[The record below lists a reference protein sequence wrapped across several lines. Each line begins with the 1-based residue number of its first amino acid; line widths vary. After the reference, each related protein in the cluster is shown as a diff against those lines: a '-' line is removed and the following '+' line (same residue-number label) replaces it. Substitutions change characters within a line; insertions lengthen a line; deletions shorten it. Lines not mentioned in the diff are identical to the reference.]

1 MKKTLLFTLGLLAAS
16 TTAWADVVDF
26 LSTSGFKAYKI
37 QARRGPNAAGTGYD
51 DNSGKGFML
60 TNKDSESD
68 LKAYANWYH
77 GKKFY
82 NETYSATNLHHN
94 FLLIKADYGTFIYS
108 LGKNAYLATGN
119 DNSVSFATTPT
130 TATINTSGND
140 ATYKYYIT
148 TSNNRQVNFNTW
160 GGDTGVSGNG
170 TAKDE
175 GSLFTFVENTQYT
188 VDEATITTIKEAIET
203 YTKEYYLS
211 EVEGIKSHLD
221 EVGYPTQ
228 ADYETLETALNTAT
242 TKDAAA
248 TALQNFY
255 NSVKYPE
262 DGKAYYIEGV
272 NRGGTRTGYVYFNG
286 TQLKFATKL
295 ATTMP
300 DEAIYYC
307 HKLGDRK
314 YMFTTKDGKYL
325 MYAND
330 NDGESKGM
338 EDAYDANKNT
348 LTLQPMSYNASSP
361 YNCNNDVLTVNKNT
375 VGLFLIRGKRAYA
388 KKTEVANK
396 DFYLMAGFHSGNFH
410 AQESTSVYYTTN
422 EQTSAFKFVEV
433 PQPQN
438 NAIKTTAV
446 KLSDAADAET
456 YNLATYS
463 SPFATTLPNDMKAYT
478 VKNENGTYNLSR
490 LNLTDQVL
498 PANTGVILL
507 AANEATTTTFTP
519 VPATTAP
526 EAPTDNKLQATS
538 GAAVTVDAATNAYIF
553 TAKDDKVAFFGLL
566 SSDPDKRKINAF
578 KAYLTVGSNA
588 APRLSLNFG
597 DDNVTTGINTIT
609 NGEQKAD
616 IIYDLSG
623 RRVMNVQ
630 RAGVYIVNGQKRLIK

>member
-1 MKKTLLFTLGLLAAS
+1 MKKILLFTLGLLAAS

-26 LSTSGFKAYKI
+26 LSTSPTSGFKAYKI
-37 QARRGPNAAGTGYD
+37 QARRGPNAAGTAYD
-51 DNSGKGFML
+51 NNSGKGFML
-60 TNKDSESD
+60 TNENSESD
-68 LKAYANWYH
+68 LKAYANWYQ
-77 GKKFY
+77 GTTFF
-82 NETYSATNLHHN
+82 NETYRATNLHHN

-108 LGKNAYLATGN
+108 LGKNAYLATGE
-119 DNSVSFATTPT
+119 DHSVSFATTPT

-148 TSNNRQVNFNTW
+148 TSNNRQVNFNDY
-160 GGDTGVSGNG
+160 GGSTGVSGFG
-170 TAKDE
+170 TSKDN
-175 GSLFTFVENTQYT
+175 GSLFTFVENTEYT
-188 VDEATITTIKEAIET
+188 VDEATITTIKKAIET
-203 YTKEYYLS
+203 YTKEYYLND
-211 EVEGIKSHLD
+211 VEGIKSHLG

-228 ADYETLETALNTAT
+228 ADYDALKTALNTAT
-242 TKDAAA
+242 TKDAAT
-248 TALQNFY
+248 TAWQNFY

-272 NRGGTRTGYVYFNG
+272 SRGGTRTGYVYYNG
-286 TQLKFATKL
+286 TQLKFATEL
-295 ATTMP
+295 ATPMP

-325 MYAND
+325 MYATDSN
-330 NDGESKGM
+330 GERKGM

-361 YNCNNDVLTVNKNT
+361 YTCNNDVLTVNKNT
-375 VGLFLIRGKRAYA
+375 VGLFLIRGKRAYNA
-388 KKTEVANK
+388 QWANY
-396 DFYLMAGFHSGNFH
+396 DFYLMAGFHSGDFH
-410 AQESTSVYYTTN
+410 ASGNTSVYYTTN
-422 EQTSAFKFVEV
+422 AQTSAFKFVEV

-438 NAIKTTAV
+438 NTITTRAV
-446 KLSDAADAET
+446 RLSDAADAET

-498 PANTGVILL
+498 PANTGVIL
-507 AANEATTTTFTP
+507 ASNEANTFIP

-526 EAPTDNKLQATS
+526 EAPTDNQLQATS

-553 TAKDDKVAFFGLL
+553 TKNKDNVAFFGLL
-566 SSDPDKRKINAF
+566 SSDTSKRKIEAF

-630 RAGVYIVNGQKRLIK
+630 RAGIYIVNGQKRLIK

>member
-26 LSTSGFKAYKI
+26 LSTDGFKAYKI

-51 DNSGKGFML
+51 ENSEKGFML
-60 TNKDSESD
+60 TNYKSESD

-77 GKKFY
+77 GKTFY

-108 LGKNAYLATGN
+108 LGKNAYLATG
-119 DNSVSFATTPT
+119 DNSSVSFATTPT

-148 TSNNRQVNFNTW
+148 TSNNRQVNFNTY
-160 GGDTGVSGNG
+160 GEDRGVSGYG
-170 TAKDE
+170 TAKDA

-188 VDEATITTIKEAIET
+188 VDEATITTIKKAIET
-203 YTKEYYLS
+203 YTKEYYLND
-211 EVEGIKSHLD
+211 VEGIKSHLG

-228 ADYETLETALNTAT
+228 ADYDALKTALNTAT

-295 ATTMP
+295 ATPMP

-348 LTLQPMSYNASSP
+348 LTLQPMSYNASNS
-361 YNCNNDVLTVNKNT
+361 YTCNNDVLTVNKNT

-422 EQTSAFKFVEV
+422 EQTSAFKFVEA
-433 PQPQN
+433 PQN
-438 NAIKTTAV
+438 NAITTTAV

-478 VKNENGTYNLSR
+478 VKNENGTYYLSR

-498 PANTGVILL
+498 PANTGVIL
-507 AANEATTTTFTP
+507 AANKATTTPFTP

-526 EAPTDNKLQATS
+526 EAPTDNQLQATN
-538 GAAVTVDAATNAYIF
+538 GAAVTIDAATNAYIF

-630 RAGVYIVNGQKRLIK
+630 RAGIYIVNGQKRLIK

>member
-16 TTAWADVVDF
+16 TTAWADAVDF
-26 LSTSGFKAYKI
+26 LAPSGFKGFKAYKI
-37 QARRGPNAAGTGYD
+37 QARRGPNAAGTAYD
-51 DNSGKGFML
+51 NNSGKGFML
-60 TNKDSESD
+60 TNERSESD
-68 LKAYANWYH
+68 LKAYANWYQ
-77 GKKFY
+77 GTTFF
-82 NETYSATNLHHN
+82 NETYKATNLHHN

-108 LGKNAYLATGN
+108 LGKNAYLATG
-119 DNSVSFATTPT
+119 DDSSVSFATTPT

-148 TSNNRQVNFNTW
+148 TSNNRQVNFNDY
-160 GGDTGVSGNG
+160 GRETGVSGYG
-170 TAKDE
+170 TSKDA
-175 GSLFTFVENTQYT
+175 GSLFTFVENTEYT
-188 VDEATITTIKEAIET
+188 VDEATITTIKKAIET
-203 YTKEYYLS
+203 YTKEYYLND
-211 EVEGIKSHLD
+211 VEGIKSHLG

-228 ADYETLETALNTAT
+228 ADYDALKTALNTAT
-242 TKDAAA
+242 TKDAAT
-248 TALQNFY
+248 TAWQNFY

-272 NRGGTRTGYVYFNG
+272 SRGGTRTGYVYYNG
-286 TQLKFATKL
+286 TQLKFATEL
-295 ATTMP
+295 ATPMP

-325 MYAND
+325 MYATDSN
-330 NDGESKGM
+330 GERKGM

-361 YNCNNDVLTVNKNT
+361 YTCNNDVLTVNKNT
-375 VGLFLIRGKRAYA
+375 VGLFLIRGKRAYNA
-388 KKTEVANK
+388 QWANY
-396 DFYLMAGFHSGNFH
+396 DFYLMAGFHSGDFH
-410 AQESTSVYYTTN
+410 ASGNTSVYYTTN
-422 EQTSAFKFVEV
+422 AQTSAFKFVEV

-438 NAIKTTAV
+438 NTITTRAV
-446 KLSDAADAET
+446 RLSDAADAET

-498 PANTGVILL
+498 PANTGVIL
-507 AANEATTTTFTP
+507 ASNEANTFIP

-526 EAPTDNKLQATS
+526 EAPTDNQLQATS

-553 TAKDDKVAFFGLL
+553 TKNKDNVAFFGLL
-566 SSDPDKRKINAF
+566 SSDTSKRKIEAF

-623 RRVMNVQ
+623 RRVMNIQ
-630 RAGVYIVNGQKRLIK
+630 RAGIYIVNGQKRLIK

>member
-16 TTAWADVVDF
+16 TTAWADAVDF
-26 LSTSGFKAYKI
+26 LSPSGFKAYKI

-60 TNKDSESD
+60 TNENNESD
-68 LKAYANWYH
+68 LKAYANWYR
-77 GKKFY
+77 GKTFY
-82 NETYSATNLHHN
+82 NVTYNATNLHHN

-108 LGKNAYLATGN
+108 LGKNAYLATG
-119 DNSVSFATTPT
+119 DDSSVSFATTPT

-148 TSNNRQVNFNTW
+148 TSNNRQVNFNDY
-160 GGDTGVSGNG
+160 GRETGVSGYG
-170 TAKDE
+170 TSKDA
-175 GSLFTFVENTQYT
+175 GSLFTFVENTEYT
-188 VDEATITTIKEAIET
+188 VDEATITTIKKAIET
-203 YTKEYYLS
+203 YTKEYYLND
-211 EVEGIKSHLD
+211 VEGIKSHLGK
-221 EVGYPTQ
+221 VGYPTQ
-228 ADYETLETALNTAT
+228 ADYDALKTALNTAT
-242 TKDAAA
+242 TKDAAT
-248 TALQNFY
+248 TAWQNFY

-272 NRGGTRTGYVYFNG
+272 NRGGTRTGYVYYNG
-286 TQLKFATKL
+286 TQLKFATEL
-295 ATTMP
+295 ATPMP

-325 MYAND
+325 MYATDSN
-330 NDGESKGM
+330 GERKGM

-361 YNCNNDVLTVNKNT
+361 YTCNNDVLTVNKNT
-375 VGLFLIRGKRAYA
+375 VGLFLIRGKRAYNA
-388 KKTEVANK
+388 QWANY
-396 DFYLMAGFHSGNFH
+396 DFYLMAGFHSGDFH
-410 AQESTSVYYTTN
+410 ASGNTSVYYTTN
-422 EQTSAFKFVEV
+422 AQTSAFKFVEV

-438 NAIKTTAV
+438 NTITTRAV
-446 KLSDAADAET
+446 RLSDAADAET

-478 VKNENGTYNLSR
+478 VKNENGNYYLSR

-498 PANTGVILL
+498 PANTGVIL
-507 AANEATTTTFTP
+507 AANEANTFTP

-526 EAPTDNKLQATS
+526 EAPTDNQLQATS

-553 TAKDDKVAFFGLL
+553 TKNKDNVAFFGLL
-566 SSDPDKRKINAF
+566 SSDTSKRKIEAF

-623 RRVMNVQ
+623 RRVMNIQ
-630 RAGVYIVNGQKRLIK
+630 RAGIYIVNGQKRLIK

>member
-1 MKKTLLFTLGLLAAS
+1 MKKILLFTLGLLAAS

-37 QARRGPNAAGTGYD
+37 QARRGPNAAGTAYD

-60 TNKDSESD
+60 TNETSESD
-68 LKAYANWYH
+68 LKAYANWYQ
-77 GKKFY
+77 GTTFF
-82 NETYSATNLHHN
+82 NETYNATNPHHN

-108 LGKNAYLATGN
+108 LGKNAYLATG
-119 DNSVSFATTPT
+119 DDSSVSFATTPT

-148 TSNNRQVNFNTW
+148 TSNNRQVNFNTY
-160 GGDTGVSGNG
+160 GGDTGVSGQG
-170 TAKDE
+170 TAKDA
-175 GSLFTFVENTQYT
+175 GSLFTFVENTEYT
-188 VDEATITTIKEAIET
+188 VDEATITTIKQAIEK
-203 YTKEYYLS
+203 YTKEYYLND
-211 EVEGIKSHLD
+211 VEGIKSHLG

-228 ADYETLETALNTAT
+228 ADYDALKTALNTAT
-242 TKDAAA
+242 TKDAAT
-248 TALQNFY
+248 TAWQNFY

-272 NRGGTRTGYVYFNG
+272 NRGGTRTGYVYYNG
-286 TQLKFATKL
+286 TQLKFAKQL
-295 ATTMP
+295 ATPMP
-300 DEAIYYC
+300 EEAIYYC

-325 MYAND
+325 MYAADTD
-330 NDGESKGM
+330 NERKGM
-338 EDAYDANKNT
+338 EDTYDANKNT
-348 LTLQPMSYNASSP
+348 LTLQPMSYNASNS
-361 YNCNNDVLTVNKNT
+361 YTTNNDVLTVNKNT
-375 VGLFLIRGKRAYA
+375 VGLFLIRGKRAYNSA
-388 KKTEVANK
+388 WATY
-396 DFYLMAGFHSGNFH
+396 DFYLMASFDTGKFHN
-410 AQESTSVYYTTN
+410 QENTTVYYTAN
-422 EQTSAFKFVEV
+422 AQTSAFKFVEA
-433 PQPQN
+433 PQN

-478 VKNENGTYNLSR
+478 VKNENGTYKLSR

-498 PANTGVILL
+498 PANTGVIL
-507 AANEATTTTFTP
+507 ASNEANTFIP

-526 EAPTDNKLQATS
+526 ESPTDNQLQATS

-553 TAKDDKVAFFGLL
+553 TKNKDNVAFFGLL
-566 SSDPDKRKINAF
+566 SSDTSMRNIKAF
-578 KAYLTVGSNA
+578 KAYLTVESNA

-623 RRVMNVQ
+623 RRVMNIQ
-630 RAGVYIVNGQKRLIK
+630 RAGIYIVNGQKRLIK

>member
-1 MKKTLLFTLGLLAAS
+1 MKKILLFTLGLLAAS

-37 QARRGPNAAGTGYD
+37 QARRGPNAAGTAYD

-60 TNKDSESD
+60 TNKNSESD
-68 LKAYANWYH
+68 LKAYANWYQ
-77 GKKFY
+77 GTTFF
-82 NETYSATNLHHN
+82 NETYKATNLHHN

-108 LGKNAYLATGN
+108 LGKNAYLATG
-119 DNSVSFATTPT
+119 DDSSVSFATTPT

-148 TSNNRQVNFNTW
+148 TSNNRQVNFNTY
-160 GGDTGVSGNG
+160 GGSTGVSGFG
-170 TAKDE
+170 TSKDN
-175 GSLFTFVENTQYT
+175 GSLFTFVENTEYT
-188 VDEATITTIKEAIET
+188 VDEAIITTIKQAIET

-211 EVEGIKSHLD
+211 DVEGIKSHLG

-228 ADYETLETALNTAT
+228 ADYDALETALKTAT

-286 TQLKFATKL
+286 TQLKFATEL
-295 ATTMP
+295 ATPMP

-325 MYAND
+325 MYATDSN
-330 NDGESKGM
+330 GESKGM

-348 LTLQPMSYNASSP
+348 LTLQPMYYNASNS

-375 VGLFLIRGKRAYA
+375 VGLFLIRGKRAYNA
-388 KKTEVANK
+388 RWANY
-396 DFYLMAGFHSGNFH
+396 DFYLMASFSSGNFH
-410 AQESTSVYYTTN
+410 AQESTTVYYTTAA
-422 EQTSAFKFVEV
+422 QTSAFKFVEA
-433 PQPQN
+433 PQN
-438 NAIKTTAV
+438 NTITTKAV
-446 KLSDAADAET
+446 RLSDATDAET

-498 PANTGVILL
+498 PANTGVIL
-507 AANEATTTTFTP
+507 ATNEANTFTP

-526 EAPTDNKLQATS
+526 KAPTDNQLQATS

-553 TAKDDKVAFFGLL
+553 TKNKDNVAFFGLL
-566 SSDPDKRKINAF
+566 SSDTSKRKIEAF

-609 NGEQKAD
+609 NGEQKAE

-623 RRVMNVQ
+623 RRVMNIQ

>member
-1 MKKTLLFTLGLLAAS
+1 MKKILLFTLGLLAAS

-26 LSTSGFKAYKI
+26 LSTSPTSGFKAYKI
-37 QARRGPNAAGTGYD
+37 QARRGPNAAGTAYD
-51 DNSGKGFML
+51 NNSGKGFML
-60 TNKDSESD
+60 TNENSESD
-68 LKAYANWYH
+68 LKAYANWYQSTT
-77 GKKFY
+77 FF
-82 NETYSATNLHHN
+82 NETYRANNLHHN

-108 LGKNAYLATGN
+108 LGKNAYLATG
-119 DNSVSFATTPT
+119 DDSSVSFATTPT

-148 TSNNRQVNFNTW
+148 TSNNRQVNFNDY
-160 GGDTGVSGNG
+160 GRETGVSGYG
-170 TAKDE
+170 TSKDA
-175 GSLFTFVENTQYT
+175 GSLFTFVKNTEYT
-188 VDEATITTIKEAIET
+188 VDEATINTIKEAIKT

-211 EVEGIKSHLD
+211 DANSIKSHLG

-228 ADYETLETALNTAT
+228 AAYDALETALNTAT

-272 NRGGTRTGYVYFNG
+272 NRGGTRTGYVYYNG
-286 TQLKFATKL
+286 TQLKFATEL
-295 ATTMP
+295 ATSMP

-325 MYAND
+325 MYATDSN
-330 NDGESKGM
+330 GESKGM

-361 YNCNNDVLTVNKNT
+361 YNCNNDVLIVNKNT
-375 VGLFLIRGKRAYA
+375 VGLFLIRGKRAYNA
-388 KKTEVANK
+388 RWANY
-396 DFYLMAGFHSGNFH
+396 DFYLMASFSSGNFH
-410 AQESTSVYYTTN
+410 AQENTTVYYTTDA
-422 EQTSAFKFVEV
+422 QTSAFKFVEV
-433 PQPQN
+433 PQLQN

-463 SPFATTLPNDMKAYT
+463 SPFATTLPSDMKAYT
-478 VKNENGTYNLSR
+478 VKNENGTYKLSR

-498 PANTGVILL
+498 PANTGVIL
-507 AANEATTTTFTP
+507 AANKDDTFIP

-526 EAPTDNKLQATS
+526 EAPTDNQLQATS

-553 TAKDDKVAFFGLL
+553 TAKNNVAFFGLL
-566 SSDPDKRKINAF
+566 SSSMRSIKAF
-578 KAYLTVGSNA
+578 KAYLTVESNA

-623 RRVMNVQ
+623 RRIMNVQ

>member
-1 MKKTLLFTLGLLAAS
+1 MKKILLFTLGLLAAS

-37 QARRGPNAAGTGYD
+37 QARRGPNAAGTAYD

-60 TNKDSESD
+60 TNKTSESD
-68 LKAYANWYH
+68 LKAYANWYQ
-77 GKKFY
+77 GTTFF
-82 NETYSATNLHHN
+82 NETYNATNPHHN

-108 LGKNAYLATGN
+108 LGKNAYLATG
-119 DNSVSFATTPT
+119 DDSSVSFATTPT

-148 TSNNRQVNFNTW
+148 TSNNRQVNFNTY
-160 GGDTGVSGNG
+160 GGDTGVSGQG
-170 TAKDE
+170 TAKDA
-175 GSLFTFVENTQYT
+175 GSLFTFVENTEYT
-188 VDEATITTIKEAIET
+188 VDEATITTIKQAIEK
-203 YTKEYYLS
+203 YTKEYYLND
-211 EVEGIKSHLD
+211 VEGIKSHLG

-228 ADYETLETALNTAT
+228 ADYDALKTALNTAT
-242 TKDAAA
+242 TKDAAT
-248 TALQNFY
+248 TAWQNFY

-272 NRGGTRTGYVYFNG
+272 NRGGTRTGYVYYNG
-286 TQLKFATKL
+286 TQLKFAKQL
-295 ATTMP
+295 ATPMP
-300 DEAIYYC
+300 EEAIYYC

-325 MYAND
+325 MYAADTD
-330 NDGESKGM
+330 NERKGM
-338 EDAYDANKNT
+338 EDTYDANKNT
-348 LTLQPMSYNASSP
+348 LTLQPMSYMRSNS
-361 YNCNNDVLTVNKNT
+361 YTTNNDVLTVNKNT
-375 VGLFLIRGKRAYA
+375 VGLFLIRGKRAYNSA
-388 KKTEVANK
+388 WATY
-396 DFYLMAGFHSGNFH
+396 DFYLMASFDTGKFHN
-410 AQESTSVYYTTN
+410 QENTTVYYTAN
-422 EQTSAFKFVEV
+422 AQTSAFKFVEA
-433 PQPQN
+433 PQN

-478 VKNENGTYNLSR
+478 VKNENGTYKLSR

-498 PANTGVILL
+498 PANTGVIL
-507 AANEATTTTFTP
+507 ASNEANTFIP

-526 EAPTDNKLQATS
+526 ESPTDNQLQATS

-553 TAKDDKVAFFGLL
+553 TKNKDNVAFFGLL
-566 SSDPDKRKINAF
+566 SSDTSMRNIKAF
-578 KAYLTVGSNA
+578 KAYLTVESNA

-623 RRVMNVQ
+623 RRVMNIQ
-630 RAGVYIVNGQKRLIK
+630 RAGIYIVNGQKRLIK

>member
-16 TTAWADVVDF
+16 TTAWADAVDF
-26 LSTSGFKAYKI
+26 LSPSGFKAYKI

-60 TNKDSESD
+60 TNENNESD
-68 LKAYANWYH
+68 LKAYANWYR
-77 GKKFY
+77 GKTFY
-82 NETYSATNLHHN
+82 NVTYNATNLHHN

-108 LGKNAYLATGN
+108 LGKNAYLATG
-119 DNSVSFATTPT
+119 DDSSVSFATTPT

-148 TSNNRQVNFNTW
+148 TSNNRQVNFNDY
-160 GGDTGVSGNG
+160 GRETGVSGYG
-170 TAKDE
+170 TSKDA
-175 GSLFTFVENTQYT
+175 GSLFTFVENTEYT
-188 VDEATITTIKEAIET
+188 VDEATITTIKKAIET
-203 YTKEYYLS
+203 YTKEYYLND
-211 EVEGIKSHLD
+211 VEGIKSHLG

-228 ADYETLETALNTAT
+228 ADYDALKTALNTAT
-242 TKDAAA
+242 TKDAAT
-248 TALQNFY
+248 TAWQNFY

-272 NRGGTRTGYVYFNG
+272 NRGGTRTGYVYYNG
-286 TQLKFATKL
+286 TQLKFATEL
-295 ATTMP
+295 ATPMP

-325 MYAND
+325 MYATDSN
-330 NDGESKGM
+330 GERKGM

-361 YNCNNDVLTVNKNT
+361 YTCNNDVLTVNKNT
-375 VGLFLIRGKRAYA
+375 VGLFLIRGKRAYNA
-388 KKTEVANK
+388 QWANY
-396 DFYLMAGFHSGNFH
+396 DFYLMAGFHSGDFH
-410 AQESTSVYYTTN
+410 ASGNTSVYYTTN
-422 EQTSAFKFVEV
+422 AQTSAFKFVEV
-433 PQPQN
+433 PQPQKN
-438 NAIKTTAV
+438 TITTRAV
-446 KLSDAADAET
+446 RLSDAADAET

-478 VKNENGTYNLSR
+478 VKNENGNYYLSR

-498 PANTGVILL
+498 PANTGVIL
-507 AANEATTTTFTP
+507 AANEANTFTP

-526 EAPTDNKLQATS
+526 EAPTDNQLQATS

-553 TAKDDKVAFFGLL
+553 TKNKDNVAFFGLL
-566 SSDPDKRKINAF
+566 SSDTSKRKIEAF

-623 RRVMNVQ
+623 RRVMNIQ
-630 RAGVYIVNGQKRLIK
+630 RAGIYIVNGQKRLIK

>member
-1 MKKTLLFTLGLLAAS
+1 MKKILLFTLGLLAAS

-37 QARRGPNAAGTGYD
+37 QARRGPNAAGTAYD

-60 TNKDSESD
+60 TNETSESD
-68 LKAYANWYH
+68 LKAYANWYQ
-77 GKKFY
+77 GKKFF
-82 NETYSATNLHHN
+82 NKTYRANNLHHN

-108 LGKNAYLATGN
+108 LGKNAYLATG
-119 DNSVSFATTPT
+119 DDSSVSFATTPT

-148 TSNNRQVNFNTW
+148 TSNNRQVNFNTY
-160 GGDTGVSGNG
+160 GGDTGVSGQG
-170 TAKDE
+170 TAKDA
-175 GSLFTFVENTQYT
+175 GSLFTFVENTEYT
-188 VDEATITTIKEAIET
+188 VDEATITTIKQAIEK
-203 YTKEYYLS
+203 YTKEYYLND
-211 EVEGIKSHLD
+211 VEGIKSHLG

-228 ADYETLETALNTAT
+228 ADYDALKTALNTAT
-242 TKDAAA
+242 TKDAAT
-248 TALQNFY
+248 TAWQNFY

-272 NRGGTRTGYVYFNG
+272 NRGGTRTGYVYYNG
-286 TQLKFATKL
+286 TQLKFAKQL
-295 ATTMP
+295 ATPMP
-300 DEAIYYC
+300 EEAIYYC

-325 MYAND
+325 MYAADTD
-330 NDGESKGM
+330 NERKGM
-338 EDAYDANKNT
+338 EDTYDANKNT
-348 LTLQPMSYNASSP
+348 LTLQPMSYNASNS
-361 YNCNNDVLTVNKNT
+361 YTTNNDVLTVNKNT
-375 VGLFLIRGKRAYA
+375 VGLFLIRGKRAYNSA
-388 KKTEVANK
+388 WATY
-396 DFYLMAGFHSGNFH
+396 DFYLMASFDTGKFHN
-410 AQESTSVYYTTN
+410 QENTTVYYTAN
-422 EQTSAFKFVEV
+422 AQTSAFKFVEA
-433 PQPQN
+433 PQN

-478 VKNENGTYNLSR
+478 VKNENGTYKLSR

-498 PANTGVILL
+498 PANTGVIL
-507 AANEATTTTFTP
+507 AANEANTFTP

-526 EAPTDNKLQATS
+526 EAPTDNQLQATS

-553 TAKDDKVAFFGLL
+553 TKNKDNVAFFGLL
-566 SSDPDKRKINAF
+566 SSDTSMRNIKAF

-623 RRVMNVQ
+623 RRVMNIQ
-630 RAGVYIVNGQKRLIK
+630 RAGIYIVNGQKRLIK

>member
-16 TTAWADVVDF
+16 TTAWADAVDF

-37 QARRGPNAAGTGYD
+37 QARRGPNAAGTNYD

-60 TNKDSESD
+60 TNGTSESD
-68 LKAYANWYH
+68 LKAYANWYQ
-77 GKKFY
+77 GKKFFNKTY
-82 NETYSATNLHHN
+82 NATNPHHN

-108 LGKNAYLATGN
+108 LGKNAYLATG
-119 DNSVSFATTPT
+119 DDSSVSFATTPT

-148 TSNNRQVNFNTW
+148 TSNNRQVNFNTY
-160 GGDTGVSGNG
+160 GGDTGVSGQG
-170 TAKDE
+170 TAKDA
-175 GSLFTFVENTQYT
+175 GSLFTFVENTEYT
-188 VDEATITTIKEAIET
+188 VDEATITTIKQAIEK
-203 YTKEYYLS
+203 YTKEYYLND
-211 EVEGIKSHLD
+211 VEGIKSHLG

-228 ADYETLETALNTAT
+228 ADYDALKTALNTAT
-242 TKDAAA
+242 TKDAAT
-248 TALQNFY
+248 TAWQNFY

-272 NRGGTRTGYVYFNG
+272 NRGGTRTGYVYYNG
-286 TQLKFATKL
+286 TQLKFAKQL
-295 ATTMP
+295 ATPMP
-300 DEAIYYC
+300 EEAIYYC

-325 MYAND
+325 MYAADTD
-330 NDGESKGM
+330 NERKGM
-338 EDAYDANKNT
+338 EDTYDANKNT
-348 LTLQPMSYNASSP
+348 LTLQPMSYNASNS
-361 YNCNNDVLTVNKNT
+361 YTTNNDVLTVNKNT
-375 VGLFLIRGKRAYA
+375 VGLFLIRGKRAYNSA
-388 KKTEVANK
+388 WATY
-396 DFYLMAGFHSGNFH
+396 DFYLMASFDTGKFHN
-410 AQESTSVYYTTN
+410 QENTTVYYTAN
-422 EQTSAFKFVEV
+422 AQTSAFKFVEA
-433 PQPQN
+433 PQN

-478 VKNENGTYNLSR
+478 VKNENGTYKLSR

-498 PANTGVILL
+498 PANTGVIL
-507 AANEATTTTFTP
+507 ASNEANTFIP

-526 EAPTDNKLQATS
+526 ESPTDNQLQATS

-553 TAKDDKVAFFGLL
+553 TKNKDNVAFFGLL
-566 SSDPDKRKINAF
+566 SSDTSMRNIKAF

-623 RRVMNVQ
+623 RRVMNIQ
-630 RAGVYIVNGQKRLIK
+630 RAGIYIVNGQKRLIK

>member
-1 MKKTLLFTLGLLAAS
+1 MKKILLFTLGLLAAS

-37 QARRGPNAAGTGYD
+37 QARRGPNAAGTAYD

-60 TNKDSESD
+60 TNETSESD
-68 LKAYANWYH
+68 LKAYANWYQ
-77 GKKFY
+77 GKKFF
-82 NETYSATNLHHN
+82 NETYRATNLHHN

-108 LGKNAYLATGN
+108 LGKNAYLATG
-119 DNSVSFATTPT
+119 DDSSVSFATTPT

-148 TSNNRQVNFNTW
+148 TSNNRQVNFNDY
-160 GGDTGVSGNG
+160 GRETGVSGYG
-170 TAKDE
+170 TSKDA
-175 GSLFTFVENTQYT
+175 GSLFTFVENTEYT
-188 VDEATITTIKEAIET
+188 VDEATITTIKKAIET
-203 YTKEYYLS
+203 YTKEYYLND
-211 EVEGIKSHLD
+211 VEGIKSHLG

-228 ADYETLETALNTAT
+228 ADYDALKTALNTAT
-242 TKDAAA
+242 TKDAAT
-248 TALQNFY
+248 TAWQNFY

-272 NRGGTRTGYVYFNG
+272 SRGGTRTGYVYYNG
-286 TQLKFATKL
+286 TQLKFATEL
-295 ATTMP
+295 ATPMP

-325 MYAND
+325 MYATDSN
-330 NDGESKGM
+330 GERKGM

-361 YNCNNDVLTVNKNT
+361 YTTNNDVLTVNKNT
-375 VGLFLIRGKRAYA
+375 VGLFLIRGKRAYNA
-388 KKTEVANK
+388 QWANY
-396 DFYLMAGFHSGNFH
+396 DFYLMAGFHSGDFH
-410 AQESTSVYYTTN
+410 ASGNTSVYYTTDA
-422 EQTSAFKFVEV
+422 QTSAFKFVEV
-433 PQPQN
+433 PQHQN
-438 NAIKTTAV
+438 NAIKTIAV

-463 SPFATTLPNDMKAYT
+463 SPFATTLPSDMKAYT
-478 VKNENGTYNLSR
+478 VKNENGTYKLSR

-498 PANTGVILL
+498 PANTGVIL
-507 AANEATTTTFTP
+507 AANKADTFIP

-526 EAPTDNKLQATS
+526 EAPTDNQLQATS

-553 TAKDDKVAFFGLL
+553 TKNKDNVAFFGLL
-566 SSDPDKRKINAF
+566 SSNTSLRKIEAF
-578 KAYLTVGSNA
+578 KAYLTVESNA

-609 NGEQKAD
+609 NEEQKAD

-630 RAGVYIVNGQKRLIK
+630 RAGIYIVNGQKRLIK

>member
-16 TTAWADVVDF
+16 TTAWADAVDF

-37 QARRGPNAAGTGYD
+37 QARRGPNAAGTAYD

-60 TNKDSESD
+60 TNETSESD
-68 LKAYANWYH
+68 LKAYANWYQ
-77 GKKFY
+77 GKKFF
-82 NETYSATNLHHN
+82 NETYRANNLHHN

-108 LGKNAYLATGN
+108 LGKNAYLATG
-119 DNSVSFATTPT
+119 DDSSVSFATTPT

-148 TSNNRQVNFNTW
+148 TSNNRQVNFNDY
-160 GGDTGVSGNG
+160 GRETGVSGYG
-170 TAKDE
+170 TSKDA
-175 GSLFTFVENTQYT
+175 GSLFTFVENTEYT
-188 VDEATITTIKEAIET
+188 VDEATITTIKKAIET
-203 YTKEYYLS
+203 YTKEYYLND
-211 EVEGIKSHLD
+211 VEGIKSHLG

-228 ADYETLETALNTAT
+228 ADYDALKTALNTAT
-242 TKDAAA
+242 TKDAAT
-248 TALQNFY
+248 TAWQNFY

-272 NRGGTRTGYVYFNG
+272 SRGGTRTGYVYYNG
-286 TQLKFATKL
+286 TQLKFATEL
-295 ATTMP
+295 ATPMP

-325 MYAND
+325 MYATDSN
-330 NDGESKGM
+330 GERKGM

-361 YNCNNDVLTVNKNT
+361 YTTNNDVLTVNKNT
-375 VGLFLIRGKRAYA
+375 VGLFLIRGKRAYNA
-388 KKTEVANK
+388 QWANY
-396 DFYLMAGFHSGNFH
+396 DFYLMAGFHSGDFH
-410 AQESTSVYYTTN
+410 ASGNTSVYYTTN
-422 EQTSAFKFVEV
+422 AQTSAFKFVEV

-478 VKNENGTYNLSR
+478 VKNENGTYKLSR

-498 PANTGVILL
+498 PANTGVIL
-507 AANEATTTTFTP
+507 ASNEANTFIP

-526 EAPTDNKLQATS
+526 EAPTDNQLQATS
-538 GAAVTVDAATNAYIF
+538 GAAVTVDPATNAYIF
-553 TAKDDKVAFFGLL
+553 TAKDNVAFFGLL
-566 SSDPDKRKINAF
+566 SSSMRIIKAF
-578 KAYLTVGSNA
+578 KAYLTVESNA

>member
-1 MKKTLLFTLGLLAAS
+1 MKKILLFTLGLLAAS

-60 TNKDSESD
+60 TNENNESD
-68 LKAYANWYH
+68 LKAYANWYR
-77 GKKFY
+77 GKTFY
-82 NETYSATNLHHN
+82 NVTYNATNLHHN

-108 LGKNAYLATGN
+108 LGKNAYLATG
-119 DNSVSFATTPT
+119 DDSSVSFATTPT

-148 TSNNRQVNFNTW
+148 TSNNRQVNFNDY
-160 GGDTGVSGNG
+160 GRETGVSGYG
-170 TAKDE
+170 TSKDA
-175 GSLFTFVENTQYT
+175 GSLFTFVENTEYT
-188 VDEATITTIKEAIET
+188 VDEATITTIKKAIET
-203 YTKEYYLS
+203 YTKEYYLND
-211 EVEGIKSHLD
+211 VEGIKSHLG

-228 ADYETLETALNTAT
+228 ADYDALKTALNTAT
-242 TKDAAA
+242 TKDAAT
-248 TALQNFY
+248 TAWQNFY

-272 NRGGTRTGYVYFNG
+272 NRGGTRTGYVYYNG
-286 TQLKFATKL
+286 TQLKFATEL
-295 ATTMP
+295 ATPMP

-325 MYAND
+325 MYATDSN
-330 NDGESKGM
+330 GERKGM

-361 YNCNNDVLTVNKNT
+361 YTCNNDVLTVNKNT
-375 VGLFLIRGKRAYA
+375 VGLFLIRGKRAYNA
-388 KKTEVANK
+388 QWANY
-396 DFYLMAGFHSGNFH
+396 DFYLMAGFHSGDFH
-410 AQESTSVYYTTN
+410 ASGNTSVYYTTN
-422 EQTSAFKFVEV
+422 AQTSAFKFVEV

-438 NAIKTTAV
+438 NTITTRAV
-446 KLSDAADAET
+446 RLSDAADAET

-498 PANTGVILL
+498 PANTGVIL
-507 AANEATTTTFTP
+507 ASNEANTFIP

-526 EAPTDNKLQATS
+526 EAPTDNQLQATS

-553 TAKDDKVAFFGLL
+553 TAKDNVAFFGLL
-566 SSDPDKRKINAF
+566 SNNPNMRSIKAF

-623 RRVMNVQ
+623 RRVTNVQ
-630 RAGVYIVNGQKRLIK
+630 HAGIYIVNGQKRLIK

>member
-16 TTAWADVVDF
+16 TTAWADAVDF

-37 QARRGPNAAGTGYD
+37 QARRGPNAAGTAYD

-60 TNKDSESD
+60 TNETSESD
-68 LKAYANWYH
+68 LKAYANWYQ
-77 GKKFY
+77 GKKFF
-82 NETYSATNLHHN
+82 NETYRANNLHHN

-108 LGKNAYLATGN
+108 LGKNAYLATG
-119 DNSVSFATTPT
+119 DNSSVSFATTPT

-148 TSNNRQVNFNTW
+148 TSNNRQVNFNDY
-160 GGDTGVSGNG
+160 GRETGVSGYG
-170 TAKDE
+170 TSKDA
-175 GSLFTFVENTQYT
+175 GSLFTFVENTEYT
-188 VDEATITTIKEAIET
+188 VDEATITTIKQAIET

-211 EVEGIKSHLD
+211 DVEGIKSHLG
-221 EVGYPTQ
+221 EVGYPSQ
-228 ADYETLETALNTAT
+228 ADYDALVTALNTAT
-242 TKDAAA
+242 TKEAA
-248 TALQNFY
+248 TTAWQNFY

-272 NRGGTRTGYVYFNG
+272 NRGGTRTGYVYYNG
-286 TQLKFATKL
+286 TQLKFATQL
-295 ATTMP
+295 ATPMP
-300 DEAIYYC
+300 EEAIYYC

-325 MYAND
+325 MYAAD
-330 NDGESKGM
+330 TDSERKGM
-338 EDAYDANKNT
+338 EDTYDANKNT
-348 LTLQPMSYNASSP
+348 LTLQPMSYNASNS
-361 YNCNNDVLTVNKNT
+361 YTTNNDVLTVNKNT
-375 VGLFLIRGKRAYA
+375 VGLFLIRGKRAYNSA
-388 KKTEVANK
+388 WATY
-396 DFYLMAGFHSGNFH
+396 DFYLMASFDTGKFHN
-410 AQESTSVYYTTN
+410 QENTTVYYTAN
-422 EQTSAFKFVEV
+422 AQTSAFKFVEA
-433 PQPQN
+433 PQKN
-438 NAIKTTAV
+438 TITTRAV
-446 KLSDAADAET
+446 RLSDAADAET

-478 VKNENGTYNLSR
+478 VKNENGNYYLSR

-498 PANTGVILL
+498 PANTGVIL
-507 AANEATTTTFTP
+507 AANEANTFTP

-526 EAPTDNKLQATS
+526 EAPTDNQLQATS
-538 GAAVTVDAATNAYIF
+538 GAAVMVDAATNAYIF
-553 TAKDDKVAFFGLL
+553 TKNKDNVAFFGLL
-566 SSDPDKRKINAF
+566 SSDTSKRKIEAF

-623 RRVMNVQ
+623 RRVMNIQ
-630 RAGVYIVNGQKRLIK
+630 RAGIYIVNGQKRLIK

>member
-37 QARRGPNAAGTGYD
+37 QARRGPNAAGTAYD

-60 TNKDSESD
+60 TNETSESD
-68 LKAYANWYH
+68 LKAYANWYQ
-77 GKKFY
+77 GKKFF
-82 NETYSATNLHHN
+82 NKTYRANNLHHN

-108 LGKNAYLATGN
+108 LGKNAYLATG
-119 DNSVSFATTPT
+119 DDSSVSFATTT

-148 TSNNRQVNFNTW
+148 TSNNRQVNFNDY
-160 GGDTGVSGNG
+160 GRETGVSGYG
-170 TAKDE
+170 TSKDA
-175 GSLFTFVENTQYT
+175 GSLFTFVENTEYT
-188 VDEATITTIKEAIET
+188 VDEATITTIKKAIET
-203 YTKEYYLS
+203 YTKEYYLND
-211 EVEGIKSHLD
+211 VEGIKSHLG

-228 ADYETLETALNTAT
+228 ADYDALKTALNTAT
-242 TKDAAA
+242 TKDAAT
-248 TALQNFY
+248 TAWQNFY

-272 NRGGTRTGYVYFNG
+272 SRGGTRTGYVYYNG
-286 TQLKFATKL
+286 TQLKFATEL
-295 ATTMP
+295 ATPMP

-325 MYAND
+325 MYATDSN
-330 NDGESKGM
+330 GERKGM

-361 YNCNNDVLTVNKNT
+361 YTCNNDVLTVNKNT
-375 VGLFLIRGKRAYA
+375 VGLFLIRGKRAYNA
-388 KKTEVANK
+388 QWANY
-396 DFYLMAGFHSGNFH
+396 DFYLMAGFHSGDFH
-410 AQESTSVYYTTN
+410 ASGNTSVYYTTN
-422 EQTSAFKFVEV
+422 AQTSAFKFVEV

-438 NAIKTTAV
+438 NTITTRAV
-446 KLSDAADAET
+446 RLSDAADAET

-478 VKNENGTYNLSR
+478 VKNENGNYYLSR

-498 PANTGVILL
+498 PANTGVIL
-507 AANEATTTTFTP
+507 AANEANTFTP

-526 EAPTDNKLQATS
+526 EAPTDNQLQATS

-553 TAKDDKVAFFGLL
+553 TKNKDNVAFFGLL
-566 SSDPDKRKINAF
+566 SSDTSKRKIEAF

-623 RRVMNVQ
+623 RRVMNIQ
-630 RAGVYIVNGQKRLIK
+630 RAGIYIVNGQKRLIK

>member
-1 MKKTLLFTLGLLAAS
+1 MKKILLFTLGLLAAS
-16 TTAWADVVDF
+16 TTAWADAVDF
-26 LSTSGFKAYKI
+26 LSPSGFKAYKI

-60 TNKDSESD
+60 TNENNESD
-68 LKAYANWYH
+68 LKAYANWYR
-77 GKKFY
+77 GKTFY
-82 NETYSATNLHHN
+82 NVTYNATNLHHN

-108 LGKNAYLATGN
+108 LGKNAYLATG
-119 DNSVSFATTPT
+119 DDSSVSFATTPT

-148 TSNNRQVNFNTW
+148 TSNNRQVNFNTY
-160 GGDTGVSGNG
+160 GGDTGVSGQG
-170 TAKDE
+170 TAKDA

-188 VDEATITTIKEAIET
+188 VDEATITTIKEAIKT

-211 EVEGIKSHLD
+211 DVEGIKSHLG

-228 ADYETLETALNTAT
+228 ADYDALETALKTAT

-272 NRGGTRTGYVYFNG
+272 SRGGTRTGYVYFNG
-286 TQLKFATKL
+286 TQLKFATEL
-295 ATTMP
+295 ATPMP

-325 MYAND
+325 MYATD
-330 NDGESKGM
+330 SKDERKGM

-348 LTLQPMSYNASSP
+348 LTLQPMSYNASNS

-375 VGLFLIRGKRAYA
+375 VGLFLIRGKRAYNA
-388 KKTEVANK
+388 QWANY
-396 DFYLMAGFHSGNFH
+396 DFYLMAGFHSGDFH
-410 AQESTSVYYTTN
+410 ASGNTSVYYTTDA
-422 EQTSAFKFVEV
+422 QTSAFKFVEV

-438 NAIKTTAV
+438 NTITTRAV
-446 KLSDAADAET
+446 RLSDAADAET

-463 SPFATTLPNDMKAYT
+463 SPFATTLPSDMKAYT
-478 VKNENGTYNLSR
+478 VKNENGNYYLSR

-498 PANTGVILL
+498 PANTGVIL
-507 AANEATTTTFTP
+507 ASNEANTFIP

-526 EAPTDNKLQATS
+526 EAPTDNQLQATS
-538 GAAVTVDAATNAYIF
+538 GAAVTVDPATNAYIF
-553 TAKDDKVAFFGLL
+553 TAKDNVAFFGLL
-566 SSDPDKRKINAF
+566 SNNPNMRSIKAF

-630 RAGVYIVNGQKRLIK
+630 RAGIYIVNGQKRLIK

>member
-26 LSTSGFKAYKI
+26 LSTSGFKVYKI
-37 QARRGPNAAGTGYD
+37 QARRGPNAAGTAYG

-60 TNKDSESD
+60 TNKNSESD
-68 LKAYANWYH
+68 LKAYANWYQ
-77 GKKFY
+77 GTTFF

-108 LGKNAYLATGN
+108 LGKNAYLATG
-119 DNSVSFATTPT
+119 DDSSVSFATTPT

-170 TAKDE
+170 TDKDA
-175 GSLFTFVENTQYT
+175 GSLFTFVENTEYT
-188 VDEATITTIKEAIET
+188 VDEATITTIKKAIET

-211 EVEGIKSHLD
+211 DVEGIKSHLG

-228 ADYETLETALNTAT
+228 AAYDALDKALNTAT

-272 NRGGTRTGYVYFNG
+272 SRGGTRTGYVYFNG
-286 TQLKFATKL
+286 TQLKFATEL
-295 ATTMP
+295 ATPMP

-325 MYAND
+325 MYATDSN
-330 NDGESKGM
+330 GESKGM

-348 LTLQPMSYNASSP
+348 LTLQPMSYNASNS
-361 YNCNNDVLTVNKNT
+361 YTCNNDLLTVNKNT
-375 VGLFLIRGKRAYA
+375 VGLFLIRGKRAYNTA
-388 KKTEVANK
+388 WANY

-410 AQESTSVYYTTN
+410 ASSNNTVYYTTN
-422 EQTSAFKFVEV
+422 EQTSAFKFVEA
-433 PQPQN
+433 PQN
-438 NAIKTTAV
+438 NAITTTAV

-463 SPFATTLPNDMKAYT
+463 SPFATTLPSDMKAYT
-478 VKNENGTYNLSR
+478 VKNENGNYYLSR

-498 PANTGVILL
+498 PANTGVIL
-507 AANEATTTTFTP
+507 ASNEATTTPFTP

-526 EAPTDNKLQATS
+526 EAPTDNQLQATS
-538 GAAVTVDAATNAYIF
+538 GAAVTVDPATNAYIF
-553 TAKDDKVAFFGLL
+553 TAKDNVAFFGLL
-566 SSDPDKRKINAF
+566 SNNPNMRSIKAF
-578 KAYLTVGSNA
+578 KAYLTVGSSA

-630 RAGVYIVNGQKRLIK
+630 RAGIYIVNGQKRLIK

>member
-1 MKKTLLFTLGLLAAS
+1 MKKILLFTLGLLAAS

-37 QARRGPNAAGTGYD
+37 QARRGPNAAGTAYD

-60 TNKDSESD
+60 TNETSESD
-68 LKAYANWYH
+68 LKAYANWYQ
-77 GKKFY
+77 GKKFF
-82 NETYSATNLHHN
+82 NETYRANNLHHN

-108 LGKNAYLATGN
+108 LGKNAYLATG
-119 DNSVSFATTPT
+119 DDSSVSFATTPT

-148 TSNNRQVNFNTW
+148 TSNNRQVNFNDY
-160 GGDTGVSGNG
+160 GRETGVSGYG
-170 TAKDE
+170 TSKDA
-175 GSLFTFVENTQYT
+175 GSLFTFVENTEYT
-188 VDEATITTIKEAIET
+188 VDEATITTIKKAIET
-203 YTKEYYLS
+203 YTKVYYLND
-211 EVEGIKSHLD
+211 VEGIKSHLG

-228 ADYETLETALNTAT
+228 ADYDALKTALNTAT
-242 TKDAAA
+242 TKDAAT
-248 TALQNFY
+248 TAWQNFY

-272 NRGGTRTGYVYFNG
+272 SRGGTRTGYVYYNG
-286 TQLKFATKL
+286 TQLKFATEL
-295 ATTMP
+295 ATPMP

-325 MYAND
+325 MYATDSN
-330 NDGESKGM
+330 GERKGM

-361 YNCNNDVLTVNKNT
+361 YTCNNDVLTVNKNT
-375 VGLFLIRGKRAYA
+375 VGLFLIRGKRAYNA
-388 KKTEVANK
+388 QWANY
-396 DFYLMAGFHSGNFH
+396 DFYLMAGFHSGDFH
-410 AQESTSVYYTTN
+410 ASGNTSVYYTTN
-422 EQTSAFKFVEV
+422 AQTSAFKFVEV

-438 NAIKTTAV
+438 NTITTRAV
-446 KLSDAADAET
+446 RLSDAADAET

-498 PANTGVILL
+498 PANTGVIL
-507 AANEATTTTFTP
+507 ASNEANTFIP

-526 EAPTDNKLQATS
+526 EAPTDNQLQATS

-553 TAKDDKVAFFGLL
+553 TKNKDNVAFFGLL
-566 SSDPDKRKINAF
+566 SSDTSKRKIEAF

-597 DDNVTTGINTIT
+597 DDNGTTGINTIT

-623 RRVMNVQ
+623 RRVMNIQ
-630 RAGVYIVNGQKRLIK
+630 RAGIYIVNGQKRLIK

>member
-1 MKKTLLFTLGLLAAS
+1 MKKILLFTLGLLAAS

-37 QARRGPNAAGTGYD
+37 QARRGPNAAGTAYD

-60 TNKDSESD
+60 TNKNSESD
-68 LKAYANWYH
+68 LKAYANWYQ
-77 GKKFY
+77 GTTFF

-108 LGKNAYLATGN
+108 LGKNAYLATGE
-119 DNSVSFATTPT
+119 DHSVSFATTPT

-148 TSNNRQVNFNTW
+148 TSNNRQVNFNDY
-160 GGDTGVSGNG
+160 GGSTGVSGFG
-170 TAKDE
+170 TSKDN
-175 GSLFTFVENTQYT
+175 GSLFTFVENTQT
-188 VDEATITTIKEAIET
+188 VDEATINTIKEAIKT

-211 EVEGIKSHLD
+211 DVEGIKSHLG

-228 ADYETLETALNTAT
+228 ADYDALETALETAT
-242 TKDAAA
+242 TKNAAA

-272 NRGGTRTGYVYFNG
+272 SRGGTRTGYVYFNG
-286 TQLKFATKL
+286 TQLKFATEL
-295 ATTMP
+295 ATPMP

-325 MYAND
+325 MYATDSN
-330 NDGESKGM
+330 GESKGM

-348 LTLQPMSYNASSP
+348 LTLQPMSYNANNS
-361 YNCNNDVLTVNKNT
+361 YNCNNDILTVNKNT
-375 VGLFLIRGKRAYA
+375 VGLFLIRGKRVYN
-388 KKTEVANK
+388 ERWANY
-396 DFYLMAGFHSGNFH
+396 DFYLMAGFHSGKFH
-410 AQESTSVYYTTN
+410 ASSSTSVYYTTDA
-422 EQTSAFKFVEV
+422 QTSAFKFVEA
-433 PQPQN
+433 PQKN
-438 NAIKTTAV
+438 TITTRAV
-446 KLSDAADAET
+446 RLSDAADAET

-478 VKNENGTYNLSR
+478 VKNENGNYYLSR

-498 PANTGVILL
+498 PANTGVIL
-507 AANEATTTTFTP
+507 AANEANTFTP

-526 EAPTDNKLQATS
+526 EAPTDNQLQATS
-538 GAAVTVDAATNAYIF
+538 GAAVTVDPATNAYIF
-553 TAKDDKVAFFGLL
+553 TKNKDNVAFFGLL
-566 SSDPDKRKINAF
+566 SSDTSKRSINAF

-623 RRVMNVQ
+623 RRVTNVQ
-630 RAGVYIVNGQKRLIK
+630 RAGIYIVNGQKRLIK

>member
-1 MKKTLLFTLGLLAAS
+1 MKKILLFTLGLLAAS

-37 QARRGPNAAGTGYD
+37 QARRGPNAAGTAYD

-60 TNKDSESD
+60 TNETSESD
-68 LKAYANWYH
+68 LKAYANWYQ
-77 GKKFY
+77 GKKFF
-82 NETYSATNLHHN
+82 NETYRANNLHHN

-108 LGKNAYLATGN
+108 LGKNAYLATG
-119 DNSVSFATTPT
+119 DDSSVSFATTPT

-148 TSNNRQVNFNTW
+148 TSNNRQVNFNDY
-160 GGDTGVSGNG
+160 GRETGVSGYG
-170 TAKDE
+170 TSKDA
-175 GSLFTFVENTQYT
+175 GSLFTFVENTEYT
-188 VDEATITTIKEAIET
+188 VDEATITTIKKAIET
-203 YTKEYYLS
+203 YTKEYYLND
-211 EVEGIKSHLD
+211 VEGIKSHLG

-228 ADYETLETALNTAT
+228 ADYDALKTALNTAT
-242 TKDAAA
+242 TKDAAT
-248 TALQNFY
+248 TAWQNFY

-272 NRGGTRTGYVYFNG
+272 SRGGTRTGYIYYNG
-286 TQLKFATKL
+286 TQLKFATEL
-295 ATTMP
+295 ATSMP

-325 MYAND
+325 MYATDSN
-330 NDGESKGM
+330 GESKGM

-361 YNCNNDVLTVNKNT
+361 YNCNNDVLIVNKNT
-375 VGLFLIRGKRAYA
+375 VGLFLIRGKRAYNA
-388 KKTEVANK
+388 RWANY
-396 DFYLMAGFHSGNFH
+396 DFYLMASFSSGNFH
-410 AQESTSVYYTTN
+410 AQENTTVYYTTDA
-422 EQTSAFKFVEV
+422 QTSAFKFVEV

-463 SPFATTLPNDMKAYT
+463 SPFATTLPSDMKAYT
-478 VKNENGTYNLSR
+478 VKNENGTYKLSR

-498 PANTGVILL
+498 PANTGVIL
-507 AANEATTTTFTP
+507 AANKDDTFIP

-526 EAPTDNKLQATS
+526 EAPTDNQLQATS

-553 TAKDDKVAFFGLL
+553 TAKNNVAFFGLL
-566 SSDPDKRKINAF
+566 SSSMRSIKAF
-578 KAYLTVGSNA
+578 KAYLTVESNA

-623 RRVMNVQ
+623 RRIMNVQ

>member
-1 MKKTLLFTLGLLAAS
+1 MKKILLFTLGLLAAS
-16 TTAWADVVDF
+16 TTAWADAVDF
-26 LSTSGFKAYKI
+26 LSPSGFKAYKI

-60 TNKDSESD
+60 TNENNESD
-68 LKAYANWYH
+68 LKAYANWYR
-77 GKKFY
+77 GKTFY
-82 NETYSATNLHHN
+82 NVTYNATNLHHN

-108 LGKNAYLATGN
+108 LGKNAYLATG
-119 DNSVSFATTPT
+119 DDSSVSFATTPT

-148 TSNNRQVNFNTW
+148 TSNNRQVNFNDY
-160 GGDTGVSGNG
+160 GRETGVSGYG
-170 TAKDE
+170 TSKDA
-175 GSLFTFVENTQYT
+175 GSLFTFVENTEYT
-188 VDEATITTIKEAIET
+188 VDEATITTIKKAIET
-203 YTKEYYLS
+203 YTKEYYLND
-211 EVEGIKSHLD
+211 VEGIKSHLG

-228 ADYETLETALNTAT
+228 ADYDALKTALNTAT
-242 TKDAAA
+242 TKDAAT
-248 TALQNFY
+248 TAWQNFY

-272 NRGGTRTGYVYFNG
+272 SRGGTRTGYVYYNG
-286 TQLKFATKL
+286 TQLKFATEL
-295 ATTMP
+295 ATPMP

-325 MYAND
+325 MYATDSN
-330 NDGESKGM
+330 GESKGM

-348 LTLQPMSYNASSP
+348 LTLQPMSYNASNS

-375 VGLFLIRGKRAYA
+375 VGLFLIRGKRAYNA
-388 KKTEVANK
+388 QWANY
-396 DFYLMAGFHSGNFH
+396 DFYLMAGFHSGDFH
-410 AQESTSVYYTTN
+410 ASGNTSVYYTTN
-422 EQTSAFKFVEV
+422 AQTSAFKFVEV

-463 SPFATTLPNDMKAYT
+463 SPFATTLPSDMKAYT
-478 VKNENGTYNLSR
+478 VKNENGNYYLSR

-498 PANTGVILL
+498 PANTGVIL
-507 AANEATTTTFTP
+507 ASNEANTFIP

-526 EAPTDNKLQATS
+526 EAPTDNQLQATS
-538 GAAVTVDAATNAYIF
+538 GAAVTVDPATNAYIF
-553 TAKDDKVAFFGLL
+553 TAKDNVAFFGLL
-566 SSDPDKRKINAF
+566 SNNPNMRSIKAF

-630 RAGVYIVNGQKRLIK
+630 RAGIYIVNGQKRLIK

>member
-16 TTAWADVVDF
+16 TTAWADAVDF

-37 QARRGPNAAGTGYD
+37 QARRSPNAAGTGYD
-51 DNSGKGFML
+51 ESSGKGFML
-60 TNKDSESD
+60 TNGDSDSD

-77 GKKFY
+77 GKTFY
-82 NETYSATNLHHN
+82 NVTYSPTNLHHN

-108 LGKNAYLATGN
+108 LGKNAYLATG
-119 DNSVSFATTPT
+119 DNSSISFATTPT
-130 TATINTSGND
+130 TATINTWGND

-170 TAKDE
+170 TAKDA

-188 VDEATITTIKEAIET
+188 VDEATITTIKEAIKT

-211 EVEGIKSHLD
+211 DVEGIKSHLG

-228 ADYETLETALNTAT
+228 AAYDALETALNTAT

-272 NRGGTRTGYVYFNG
+272 NRGGTRTGYVYYNG
-286 TQLKFATKL
+286 TQLKFAPQL
-295 ATTMP
+295 ATSMP

-325 MYAND
+325 MYATDSN
-330 NDGESKGM
+330 GESKGM

-348 LTLQPMSYNASSP
+348 LTLQPMSYNASNS
-361 YNCNNDVLTVNKNT
+361 YTCNNDLLTVNKNT
-375 VGLFLIRGKRAYA
+375 VGLFLIRGKRAYNTA
-388 KKTEVANK
+388 WANY

-410 AQESTSVYYTTN
+410 ASSNNTVYYTTN
-422 EQTSAFKFVEV
+422 EQTSAFKFVEA
-433 PQPQN
+433 PQN
-438 NAIKTTAV
+438 NAITTTAV

-478 VKNENGTYNLSR
+478 VKNENGTYYLSR

-498 PANTGVILL
+498 PANTGVIL
-507 AANEATTTTFTP
+507 AANKATTTPFTP

-526 EAPTDNKLQATS
+526 EAPTDNQLQATS
-538 GAAVTVDAATNAYIF
+538 GAAVTIDAATNAYIF
-553 TAKDDKVAFFGLL
+553 TAKDNVAFFGLL
-566 SSDPDKRKINAF
+566 SSCMRRIKAF

>member
-26 LSTSGFKAYKI
+26 LSTSGFKVYKI
-37 QARRGPNAAGTGYD
+37 QARRGPNAAGTAYG

-60 TNKDSESD
+60 TNKNSESD
-68 LKAYANWYH
+68 LKAYANWYQ
-77 GKKFY
+77 GTTFF

-108 LGKNAYLATGN
+108 LGKNAYLATG
-119 DNSVSFATTPT
+119 DDSSVSFATTPT

-170 TAKDE
+170 TDKDA
-175 GSLFTFVENTQYT
+175 GSLFTFVENTEYT
-188 VDEATITTIKEAIET
+188 VDEATITTIKKAIET

-211 EVEGIKSHLD
+211 DVEGIKSHLG

-228 ADYETLETALNTAT
+228 AAYDALDKALNTAT

-272 NRGGTRTGYVYFNG
+272 SRGGTRTGYVYFNG
-286 TQLKFATKL
+286 TQLKFATEL
-295 ATTMP
+295 ATPMP

-325 MYAND
+325 MYATDSN
-330 NDGESKGM
+330 GESKGM

-348 LTLQPMSYNASSP
+348 LTLQPMSYNASNS
-361 YNCNNDVLTVNKNT
+361 YTCNNDLLTVNKNT
-375 VGLFLIRGKRAYA
+375 VGLFLIRGKRAYNTA
-388 KKTEVANK
+388 WANY

-410 AQESTSVYYTTN
+410 ASSNSTVYYTTDA
-422 EQTSAFKFVEV
+422 QTSAFKFVEA
-433 PQPQN
+433 PQN
-438 NAIKTTAV
+438 NAITTTAV

-463 SPFATTLPNDMKAYT
+463 SPFATTLPSDMKAYT
-478 VKNENGTYNLSR
+478 VKNENGNYYLSR

-498 PANTGVILL
+498 PANTGVIL
-507 AANEATTTTFTP
+507 ASNEATTTPFTP

-526 EAPTDNKLQATS
+526 EAPTDNQLQATS
-538 GAAVTVDAATNAYIF
+538 GAAVTVDPATNAYIF
-553 TAKDDKVAFFGLL
+553 TAKDNVAFFGLL
-566 SSDPDKRKINAF
+566 SNNPNMRSIKAF
-578 KAYLTVGSNA
+578 KAYLTVGSSA

-630 RAGVYIVNGQKRLIK
+630 RAGIYIVNGQKRLIK

>member
-26 LSTSGFKAYKI
+26 LSTDGFKAYKI

-77 GKKFY
+77 GKTFY

-410 AQESTSVYYTTN
+410 AQESTTVYYTTDA
-422 EQTSAFKFVEV
+422 QTSAFKFVEA
-433 PQPQN
+433 PQN

-478 VKNENGTYNLSR
+478 VKNENGTYKLSR

-498 PANTGVILL
+498 PANTGVIL
-507 AANEATTTTFTP
+507 AANKATTTPFTP

-526 EAPTDNKLQATS
+526 EAPTDNQLQATS

-553 TAKDDKVAFFGLL
+553 TKNKDNVAFFGLL
-566 SSDPDKRKINAF
+566 SSDTSMRKINAF

-609 NGEQKAD
+609 NGEQKVD

-630 RAGVYIVNGQKRLIK
+630 RAGIYIVNGQKRLIK

>member
-1 MKKTLLFTLGLLAAS
+1 MKKTLLFTLGLLAVS
-16 TTAWADVVDF
+16 TTAWADAVDF

-37 QARRGPNAAGTGYD
+37 QARRGPNTAGTAFSD
-51 DNSGKGFML
+51 QSGKGFML
-60 TNKDSESD
+60 TNGNSDSD
-68 LKAYANWYH
+68 LKAYANWYQ
-77 GKKFY
+77 GTTFF

-108 LGKNAYLATGN
+108 LGKNAYLATG
-119 DNSVSFATTPT
+119 DNSSVNFATTPT

-148 TSNNRQVNFNTW
+148 TSNNRQVNFNTY
-160 GGDTGVSGNG
+160 GESTGVSGFG
-170 TAKDE
+170 SSKDA
-175 GSLFTFVENTQYT
+175 GSLFTFVENTEYT
-188 VDEATITTIKEAIET
+188 VDEATITAIKKAIET
-203 YTKEYYLS
+203 YTKEYYLND
-211 EVEGIKSHLD
+211 VEGIKSHLG

-228 ADYETLETALNTAT
+228 ADYETLVTALNTAT
-242 TKDAAA
+242 TKDAAT
-248 TALQNFY
+248 TAWQAFY

-286 TQLKFATKL
+286 TQLKFATSL
-295 ATTMP
+295 VTPMP

-325 MYAND
+325 MYATDAN
-330 NDGESKGM
+330 GERKGM

-348 LTLQPMSYNASSP
+348 LTLQPMSYNANNS
-361 YNCNNDVLTVNKNT
+361 YTTNNDVLTVNKNT
-375 VGLFLIRGKRAYA
+375 VGLFLIRGKRAYNTA
-388 KKTEVANK
+388 WANY
-396 DFYLMAGFHSGNFH
+396 DYYLMAGFHTGNFH
-410 AQESTSVYYTTN
+410 AASNTTVYYTTN
-422 EQTSAFKFVEV
+422 AQTSAFKFVEA
-433 PQPQN
+433 PQN

-446 KLSDAADAET
+446 KLNDAADAET

-478 VKNENGTYNLSR
+478 VKNEEGTYTLSR
-490 LNLTDQVL
+490 LSLTDQVL
-498 PANTGVILL
+498 PANTGVIL
-507 AANEATTTTFTP
+507 AADEASTFTP

-526 EAPTDNKLQATS
+526 EAPTDNQLQATS

-553 TAKDDKVAFFGLL
+553 TAKDNVAFFGLL
-566 SSDPDKRKINAF
+566 SSDASKRRINAF
-578 KAYLTVGSNA
+578 KAYLTVESNA

-597 DDNVTTGINTIT
+597 DDNVTTDINTIT
-609 NGEQKAD
+609 NGAEKDAV
-616 IIYDLSG
+616 IYDLSG
-623 RRVMNVQ
+623 RRVTNVQ

>member
-16 TTAWADVVDF
+16 TTAWADAVDF
-26 LSTSGFKAYKI
+26 LSPSGFKAYKI

-60 TNKDSESD
+60 TNENNESD
-68 LKAYANWYH
+68 LKAYANWYR
-77 GKKFY
+77 GKTFY
-82 NETYSATNLHHN
+82 NVTYNATNLHHN

-108 LGKNAYLATGN
+108 LGKNAYLATG
-119 DNSVSFATTPT
+119 DDSSVSFATTPT

-148 TSNNRQVNFNTW
+148 TSNNRQVNFNDY
-160 GGDTGVSGNG
+160 GRETGVSGYG
-170 TAKDE
+170 TSKDA
-175 GSLFTFVENTQYT
+175 GSLFTFVENTEYT
-188 VDEATITTIKEAIET
+188 VDEATITTIKKAIET
-203 YTKEYYLS
+203 YTKEYYLND
-211 EVEGIKSHLD
+211 VEGIKSHLG

-228 ADYETLETALNTAT
+228 ADYDALKTALNTAT
-242 TKDAAA
+242 TKDAAT
-248 TALQNFY
+248 TAWQNFY

-272 NRGGTRTGYVYFNG
+272 NRGGTRTGYVYYNG
-286 TQLKFATKL
+286 TQLKFATEL
-295 ATTMP
+295 ATPMP

-325 MYAND
+325 MYATDSN
-330 NDGESKGM
+330 GERKGM

-361 YNCNNDVLTVNKNT
+361 YTCNNDVLTVNKNT
-375 VGLFLIRGKRAYA
+375 VGLFLIRGKRAYNA
-388 KKTEVANK
+388 QWANY
-396 DFYLMAGFHSGNFH
+396 DFYLMAGFHSGDFH
-410 AQESTSVYYTTN
+410 ASGNTSVYYTTN
-422 EQTSAFKFVEV
+422 AQTSAFKFVEV

-438 NAIKTTAV
+438 NTITTRAV
-446 KLSDAADAET
+446 RLSDAADAET

-478 VKNENGTYNLSR
+478 VKNENGNYYLSR

-498 PANTGVILL
+498 PANTGVIL
-507 AANEATTTTFTP
+507 AANEANTFTP

-526 EAPTDNKLQATS
+526 EAPTDNQLQATS

-553 TAKDDKVAFFGLL
+553 TKNKDNVAFFGLL
-566 SSDPDKRKINAF
+566 SSDTSKRKIEAF

-588 APRLSLNFG
+588 KPRLSLNFG

-623 RRVMNVQ
+623 RRVMNIQ
-630 RAGVYIVNGQKRLIK
+630 RAGIYIVNGQKRLIK

>member
-1 MKKTLLFTLGLLAAS
+1 MKKILLFTLGLLAAS

-60 TNKDSESD
+60 TNKNNETD

-82 NETYSATNLHHN
+82 NETYSADNLHHN

-108 LGKNAYLATGN
+108 LGKNAYLATG
-119 DNSVSFATTPT
+119 DDSSVSFATTPT

-148 TSNNRQVNFNTW
+148 TSNNRQVNFNDY
-160 GGDTGVSGNG
+160 GRETGVSGYG
-170 TAKDE
+170 TSKDN
-175 GSLFTFVENTQYT
+175 GSLFTFVENTEYT
-188 VDEATITTIKEAIET
+188 VDEATINTIKEAIKT

-211 EVEGIKSHLD
+211 DANNIKSHLG

-228 ADYETLETALNTAT
+228 AAYDALETALNTAT

-272 NRGGTRTGYVYFNG
+272 NRGGTRTGYVYYNG
-286 TQLKFATKL
+286 TQLKFATEL
-295 ATTMP
+295 ATSMP

-325 MYAND
+325 MYATDSN
-330 NDGESKGM
+330 GESKGM

-361 YNCNNDVLTVNKNT
+361 YNCNNDVLIVNKNT
-375 VGLFLIRGKRAYA
+375 VGLFLIRGKRAYNA
-388 KKTEVANK
+388 RWANY
-396 DFYLMAGFHSGNFH
+396 DFYLMASFSSGNFH
-410 AQESTSVYYTTN
+410 AQENTTVYYTTDA
-422 EQTSAFKFVEV
+422 QTSAFKFVEV

-463 SPFATTLPNDMKAYT
+463 SPFATTLPSDMKAYT
-478 VKNENGTYNLSR
+478 VKNENGTYKLSR

-498 PANTGVILL
+498 PANTGVIL
-507 AANEATTTTFTP
+507 AANKDDTFIP

-526 EAPTDNKLQATS
+526 EALTDNQLQATS

-553 TAKDDKVAFFGLL
+553 TAKNNVAFFGLL
-566 SSDPDKRKINAF
+566 SSSMRSIKAF
-578 KAYLTVGSNA
+578 KAYLTVESNA

-623 RRVMNVQ
+623 RRIMNVQ

>member
-1 MKKTLLFTLGLLAAS
+1 MKKILLFTLGLLAAS
-16 TTAWADVVDF
+16 TTAWADAVDF
-26 LSTSGFKAYKI
+26 LSPSGFKAYKI

-60 TNKDSESD
+60 TNENNESD
-68 LKAYANWYH
+68 LKAYANWYR
-77 GKKFY
+77 GKTFY
-82 NETYSATNLHHN
+82 NVTYNATNLHHN

-108 LGKNAYLATGN
+108 LGKNAYLATG
-119 DNSVSFATTPT
+119 DDSSVSFATTPT

-148 TSNNRQVNFNTW
+148 TSNNRQVNFNTY
-160 GGDTGVSGNG
+160 GGDTGVSGQG
-170 TAKDE
+170 TAKDA

-188 VDEATITTIKEAIET
+188 VDEATITTIKEAIKT

-211 EVEGIKSHLD
+211 DVEGIKSHLG

-228 ADYETLETALNTAT
+228 ADYDALETALKTAT

-272 NRGGTRTGYVYFNG
+272 SRGGTRTGYVYFNG
-286 TQLKFATKL
+286 TQLKFATEL
-295 ATTMP
+295 ATPMP

-325 MYAND
+325 MYATDSN
-330 NDGESKGM
+330 GESKGM

-348 LTLQPMSYNASSP
+348 LTLQPMSYNASNS

-375 VGLFLIRGKRAYA
+375 VGLFLIRGKRAYNA
-388 KKTEVANK
+388 QWANY
-396 DFYLMAGFHSGNFH
+396 DFYLMAGFHSGDFH
-410 AQESTSVYYTTN
+410 ASGNTSVYYTTDA
-422 EQTSAFKFVEV
+422 QTSAFKFVEV

-438 NAIKTTAV
+438 NVITTTAV

-478 VKNENGTYNLSR
+478 VKNENGTYYLSR

-498 PANTGVILL
+498 PANTGVIL
-507 AANEATTTTFTP
+507 AANEANTFTP

-526 EAPTDNKLQATS
+526 EAPTDNQLQATS

-553 TAKDDKVAFFGLL
+553 TTKDNDNVAFFGLL
-566 SSDPDKRKINAF
+566 SSDTNLRKIKAF
-578 KAYLTVGSNA
+578 KAYLTVVSNV

-630 RAGVYIVNGQKRLIK
+630 RAGIYIVNGQKRLIK

>member
-1 MKKTLLFTLGLLAAS
+1 MKKILLFTLGLLAAS

-37 QARRGPNAAGTGYD
+37 QARRGPNAAGTAYD

-60 TNKDSESD
+60 TNETSESD
-68 LKAYANWYH
+68 LKAYANWYQ
-77 GKKFY
+77 GKKFF

-108 LGKNAYLATGN
+108 LGKNAYLATG
-119 DNSVSFATTPT
+119 DDSSVSFATTPT

-148 TSNNRQVNFNTW
+148 TSNNRQVNFNDY
-160 GGDTGVSGNG
+160 GRETGVSGYG
-170 TAKDE
+170 TSKDA
-175 GSLFTFVENTQYT
+175 GSLFTFVENTEYT
-188 VDEATITTIKEAIET
+188 VDEATITTIKKAIET
-203 YTKEYYLS
+203 YTKEYYLND
-211 EVEGIKSHLD
+211 VEGIKSHLG

-228 ADYETLETALNTAT
+228 ADYDALETALNTAT

-286 TQLKFATKL
+286 TQLKFATEL
-295 ATTMP
+295 ATPMP

-325 MYAND
+325 MYATDSN
-330 NDGESKGM
+330 GESKGM

-348 LTLQPMSYNASSP
+348 LTLQPMYYNASNS
-361 YNCNNDVLTVNKNT
+361 YNCNNDVLIVNKNT
-375 VGLFLIRGKRAYA
+375 VGLFLIRGKRAYN
-388 KKTEVANK
+388 TRWANY
-396 DFYLMAGFHSGNFH
+396 DFYLMASFSSGNFH
-410 AQESTSVYYTTN
+410 AQESTTVYYTTAA
-422 EQTSAFKFVEV
+422 QTSAFKFVEA
-433 PQPQN
+433 PQN
-438 NAIKTTAV
+438 NTITTKAV
-446 KLSDAADAET
+446 RLSDATDAET

-498 PANTGVILL
+498 PANMGVIL
-507 AANEATTTTFTP
+507 AANEANTFIP

-526 EAPTDNKLQATS
+526 EAPTDNQLQATS

-553 TAKDDKVAFFGLL
+553 TKNKDNVAFFGLL
-566 SSDPDKRKINAF
+566 SSNTSLRKIEAF
-578 KAYLTVGSNA
+578 KAYLTVVSNA

-630 RAGVYIVNGQKRLIK
+630 RAGIYIVNGQKRLIK

>member
-16 TTAWADVVDF
+16 TTAWAGVVDF
-26 LSTSGFKAYKI
+26 LSPSGFKAYKI
-37 QARRGPNAAGTGYD
+37 QARRGPNAAGTAYD
-51 DNSGKGFML
+51 NDSGKGFML
-60 TNKDSESD
+60 TNEESESD
-68 LKAYANWYH
+68 LKAYANWYQ
-77 GKKFY
+77 GTKFFNKAY
-82 NETYSATNLHHN
+82 DKTNPHHN

-108 LGKNAYLATGN
+108 LGKNAYLATGE
-119 DNSVSFATTPT
+119 DHSVSFATTPT

-148 TSNNRQVNFNTW
+148 TSNNRQVNFNDYGEST
-160 GGDTGVSGNG
+160 GTGVSGFG
-170 TAKDE
+170 TSKDN
-175 GSLFTFVENTQYT
+175 GSLFTFVENTQT
-188 VDEATITTIKEAIET
+188 VDEATINTIKEAIKT

-211 EVEGIKSHLD
+211 DVEGIKSHLG

-228 ADYETLETALNTAT
+228 ADYDALETALNTAT

-272 NRGGTRTGYVYFNG
+272 NRGGTRTGYVYYNG
-286 TQLKFATKL
+286 TQLKFAKQL
-295 ATTMP
+295 ATPMP

-325 MYAND
+325 MYATD
-330 NDGESKGM
+330 SKDERKGM

-361 YNCNNDVLTVNKNT
+361 YTTNNDVLTVNKNT
-375 VGLFLIRGKRAYA
+375 VGLFLIRGKRAYNSNW
-388 KKTEVANK
+388 ANY
-396 DFYLMAGFHSGNFH
+396 DFYLMAGFHSGDFH
-410 AQESTSVYYTTN
+410 ASSSTSVYYTTDA
-422 EQTSAFKFVEV
+422 QTSAFKFVEV

-438 NAIKTTAV
+438 NAIKTTDV
-446 KLSDAADAET
+446 KLSEAADAET
-456 YNLATYS
+456 YYLATYS

-478 VKNENGTYNLSR
+478 VKNENGTYKLSR

-498 PANTGVILL
+498 PANTGVIL
-507 AANEATTTTFTP
+507 AANKADTFIP

-526 EAPTDNKLQATS
+526 EAPTDNQLQATS

-553 TAKDDKVAFFGLL
+553 TAKDNVAFFGLL
-566 SSDPDKRKINAF
+566 SSSMRRIKAF
-578 KAYLTVGSNA
+578 KAYLTVESNA

>member
-1 MKKTLLFTLGLLAAS
+1 MKKILLFTLGLLAAS

-37 QARRGPNAAGTGYD
+37 QARRGPNAAGTAYD
-51 DNSGKGFML
+51 NDSGKGFML
-60 TNKDSESD
+60 TNEESESD
-68 LKAYANWYH
+68 LKAYANWYQ
-77 GKKFY
+77 GTKFFNKAY
-82 NETYSATNLHHN
+82 DKTNPHHN

-108 LGKNAYLATGN
+108 LGKNAYLATGE
-119 DNSVSFATTPT
+119 DHSVSFATTPT
-130 TATINTSGND
+130 TATINTSGNN

-148 TSNNRQVNFNTW
+148 TSNNRQVNFNDYGEST
-160 GGDTGVSGNG
+160 GTGVSGFG
-170 TAKDE
+170 TSKDN
-175 GSLFTFVENTQYT
+175 GSLFTFVENTEYT
-188 VDEATITTIKEAIET
+188 VDEATITTIKKAIET
-203 YTKEYYLS
+203 YTKEYYLND
-211 EVEGIKSHLD
+211 VEGIKSHLG

-228 ADYETLETALNTAT
+228 ADYDALKTALNTAT
-242 TKDAAA
+242 TKDAAT
-248 TALQNFY
+248 TAWQNFY

-272 NRGGTRTGYVYFNG
+272 SRGGTRTGYVYYNG
-286 TQLKFATKL
+286 TQLKFATEL
-295 ATTMP
+295 ATPMP

-325 MYAND
+325 MYATDSN
-330 NDGESKGM
+330 GESKGM

-361 YNCNNDVLTVNKNT
+361 YTTNNDVLTVNKNT
-375 VGLFLIRGKRAYA
+375 VGLFLIRGKRAYNA
-388 KKTEVANK
+388 QWANY
-396 DFYLMAGFHSGNFH
+396 DFYLMAGFHSGKFH
-410 AQESTSVYYTTN
+410 ASSSTSVYYTTDA
-422 EQTSAFKFVEV
+422 QTSAFKFVEA
-433 PQPQN
+433 PQKN
-438 NAIKTTAV
+438 TITTRAV
-446 KLSDAADAET
+446 RLSDAADAET

-478 VKNENGTYNLSR
+478 VKNENGNYYLSR

-498 PANTGVILL
+498 PANTGVIL
-507 AANEATTTTFTP
+507 AANEANTFTP

-526 EAPTDNKLQATS
+526 EAPTDNQLQATS
-538 GAAVTVDAATNAYIF
+538 GATVTVDAATNAYIF
-553 TAKDDKVAFFGLL
+553 TKNKDNVAFFGLL
-566 SSDPDKRKINAF
+566 SSDTSKRKIEAF

-623 RRVMNVQ
+623 RRVTNVQ
-630 RAGVYIVNGQKRLIK
+630 RAGIYIVNGQKRLIK

>member
-1 MKKTLLFTLGLLAAS
+1 MKKILLFTLGLLAAS

-60 TNKDSESD
+60 TNKNNETD

-82 NETYSATNLHHN
+82 NETYSADNLHHN

-108 LGKNAYLATGN
+108 LGKNAYLATG
-119 DNSVSFATTPT
+119 DDSSVSFATTPT

-148 TSNNRQVNFNTW
+148 TSNNRQVNFNDY
-160 GGDTGVSGNG
+160 GRETGVSGYG
-170 TAKDE
+170 TSKDA
-175 GSLFTFVENTQYT
+175 GSLFTFVENTEYT
-188 VDEATITTIKEAIET
+188 VDEATITTIKKAIET
-203 YTKEYYLS
+203 YTKEYYLND
-211 EVEGIKSHLD
+211 VEGIKSHLG

-228 ADYETLETALNTAT
+228 ADYDALKTALNTAT
-242 TKDAAA
+242 TKDAAT
-248 TALQNFY
+248 TAWQNFY

-272 NRGGTRTGYVYFNG
+272 NRGGTRTGYVYYNG
-286 TQLKFATKL
+286 TQLKFATEL
-295 ATTMP
+295 ATPMP

-325 MYAND
+325 MYATDSN
-330 NDGESKGM
+330 GERKGM

-361 YNCNNDVLTVNKNT
+361 YTCNNDVLTVNKNT
-375 VGLFLIRGKRAYA
+375 VGLFLIRGKRAYNA
-388 KKTEVANK
+388 QWANY
-396 DFYLMAGFHSGNFH
+396 DFYLMAGFHSGDFH
-410 AQESTSVYYTTN
+410 ASGNTSVYYTTN
-422 EQTSAFKFVEV
+422 AQTSAFKFVEV

-438 NAIKTTAV
+438 NTITTRAV
-446 KLSDAADAET
+446 RLSDAADAET

-478 VKNENGTYNLSR
+478 VKNENGNYYLSR

-498 PANTGVILL
+498 PANTGVIL
-507 AANEATTTTFTP
+507 AANEANTFTP

-553 TAKDDKVAFFGLL
+553 TKNKDNVAFFGLL
-566 SSDPDKRKINAF
+566 SSDTSKRKIEAF

-623 RRVMNVQ
+623 RRVMNIQ
-630 RAGVYIVNGQKRLIK
+630 RAGIYIVNGQKRLIK

>member
-1 MKKTLLFTLGLLAAS
+1 MKKILLFTLGLLAAS

-37 QARRGPNAAGTGYD
+37 QARRGPNAAGTAYD
-51 DNSGKGFML
+51 NNSGKGFML
-60 TNKDSESD
+60 TNERSESD
-68 LKAYANWYH
+68 LKAYANWYQ
-77 GKKFY
+77 GTTFF

-108 LGKNAYLATGN
+108 LGKNAYLATGE
-119 DNSVSFATTPT
+119 DHSVSFATTPT

-148 TSNNRQVNFNTW
+148 TSNNRQVNFNTY
-160 GGDTGVSGNG
+160 GGDTGVSGQG
-170 TAKDE
+170 TAKDAS
-175 GSLFTFVENTQYT
+175 SLFTFVENTEYT
-188 VDEATITTIKEAIET
+188 VDEATITTIKQAIEK
-203 YTKEYYLS
+203 YTKEYYLND
-211 EVEGIKSHLD
+211 VEGIKSHLG

-228 ADYETLETALNTAT
+228 ADYDALKTALNTAT
-242 TKDAAA
+242 TKDAAT
-248 TALQNFY
+248 TAWQNFY

-272 NRGGTRTGYVYFNG
+272 NRGGTRTGYVYYNG
-286 TQLKFATKL
+286 TQLKFAKQL
-295 ATTMP
+295 ATPMP
-300 DEAIYYC
+300 EEAIYYC

-325 MYAND
+325 MYAADTD
-330 NDGESKGM
+330 NERKGM
-338 EDAYDANKNT
+338 EDTYDANKNT
-348 LTLQPMSYNASSP
+348 LTLQPMSYNASNS
-361 YNCNNDVLTVNKNT
+361 YTTNNDVLTVNKNT
-375 VGLFLIRGKRAYA
+375 VGLFLIRGKRAYNSA
-388 KKTEVANK
+388 WATY
-396 DFYLMAGFHSGNFH
+396 DFYLMASFDTGKFHN
-410 AQESTSVYYTTN
+410 QENTTVYYTAN
-422 EQTSAFKFVEV
+422 AQTSAFKFVEA
-433 PQPQN
+433 PQN

-478 VKNENGTYNLSR
+478 VKNENGTYKLSR

-498 PANTGVILL
+498 PANTGVIL
-507 AANEATTTTFTP
+507 ASNEANTFIP

-526 EAPTDNKLQATS
+526 ESPTDNQLQATS

-553 TAKDDKVAFFGLL
+553 TKNKDNVAFFGLL
-566 SSDPDKRKINAF
+566 SSDTSMRNIKAF

-623 RRVMNVQ
+623 RRVMNIQ
-630 RAGVYIVNGQKRLIK
+630 RAGIYIVNGQKRLIK

>member
-37 QARRGPNAAGTGYD
+37 QARRGPNAAGTAYD

-60 TNKDSESD
+60 TNKNSESD
-68 LKAYANWYH
+68 LKAYANWYQ
-77 GKKFY
+77 GTTFF

-108 LGKNAYLATGN
+108 LGKNAYLATG
-119 DNSVSFATTPT
+119 DDSSVSFATTPT

-148 TSNNRQVNFNTW
+148 TSNNRQVNFNTY
-160 GGDTGVSGNG
+160 GESTGTGVSGFG
-170 TAKDE
+170 TSKDN
-175 GSLFTFVENTQYT
+175 GSLFTFVENTQT
-188 VDEATITTIKEAIET
+188 VDEATINTIKEAIKT

-211 EVEGIKSHLD
+211 DVEGIKSHLG

-228 ADYETLETALNTAT
+228 ADYDALETALNTAT

-286 TQLKFATKL
+286 TQLKFAPQL
-295 ATTMP
+295 ATPMP

-325 MYAND
+325 MYATDSN
-330 NDGESKGM
+330 GESKGM

-348 LTLQPMSYNASSP
+348 LTLQPMSYNANSP

-375 VGLFLIRGKRAYA
+375 VGLFLIRGKRAYN
-388 KKTEVANK
+388 TRWANY
-396 DFYLMAGFHSGNFH
+396 DFYLMASFSSGKFH
-410 AQESTSVYYTTN
+410 AQENTTVYYTTDA
-422 EQTSAFKFVEV
+422 QTSAFKFVEV

-478 VKNENGTYNLSR
+478 VKNENGTYKLSR

-498 PANTGVILL
+498 PANTGVIL
-507 AANEATTTTFTP
+507 AANKADTFIP

-526 EAPTDNKLQATS
+526 EAPTDNQLQATN
-538 GAAVTVDAATNAYIF
+538 GAAVTIDAATNAYIF
-553 TAKDDKVAFFGLL
+553 TAKDDNVAFFGLL
-566 SSDPDKRKINAF
+566 SSSMRRIKAF
-578 KAYLTVGSNA
+578 KAYLTVESNA

-623 RRVMNVQ
+623 RRVTNVQ
-630 RAGVYIVNGQKRLIK
+630 RAGIYIVNGQKRLIK

>member
-37 QARRGPNAAGTGYD
+37 QARRGPNAAGTAYS

-60 TNKDSESD
+60 TNKNSESD
-68 LKAYANWYH
+68 LKAYANWYQ
-77 GKKFY
+77 GTTFS
-82 NETYSATNLHHN
+82 NETYNTTNLHHN

-108 LGKNAYLATGN
+108 LGKNAYLATG
-119 DNSVSFATTPT
+119 DNSSISFATTPT
-130 TATINTSGND
+130 TATINTWGND

-148 TSNNRQVNFNTW
+148 TSNGRQVNFNTW
-160 GGDTGVSGNG
+160 GGNTGVSGQG
-170 TAKDE
+170 TSKDE
-175 GSLFTFVENTQYT
+175 GSLFTFVENTEYT
-188 VDEATITTIKEAIET
+188 VDEATITTIKQAIET

-211 EVEGIKSHLD
+211 DVEGIKSHLG
-221 EVGYPTQ
+221 EVGYPSQ
-228 ADYETLETALNTAT
+228 ADYDALVTALNTAT
-242 TKDAAA
+242 TKEAA
-248 TALQNFY
+248 TTAWQNFY

-272 NRGGTRTGYVYFNG
+272 NRGGTRTGYVYYNG
-286 TQLKFATKL
+286 TQLKFATQL
-295 ATTMP
+295 ATPMP
-300 DEAIYYC
+300 EEAIYYC

-325 MYAND
+325 MYAAD
-330 NDGESKGM
+330 TDSERKGM
-338 EDAYDANKNT
+338 EDTYDANKNT
-348 LTLQPMSYNASSP
+348 LTLQPMSYNASNS
-361 YNCNNDVLTVNKNT
+361 YTTNNDVLTVNKNT
-375 VGLFLIRGKRAYA
+375 VGLFLIRGKRAYNSA
-388 KKTEVANK
+388 WATY
-396 DFYLMAGFHSGNFH
+396 DFYLMASFDTGKFHN
-410 AQESTSVYYTTN
+410 QENTTVYYTAN
-422 EQTSAFKFVEV
+422 AQTSAFKFVEA
-433 PQPQN
+433 PQKN
-438 NAIKTTAV
+438 TITTRAV
-446 KLSDAADAET
+446 RLSDAADAET

-478 VKNENGTYNLSR
+478 VKNENGNYYLSR

-498 PANTGVILL
+498 PANTGVIL
-507 AANEATTTTFTP
+507 AANEANTFTP

-526 EAPTDNKLQATS
+526 EAPTDKQLQATS
-538 GAAVTVDAATNAYIF
+538 GAAVMVDAATNAYIF
-553 TAKDDKVAFFGLL
+553 TKNKDNVAFFGLL
-566 SSDPDKRKINAF
+566 SSDTSKRKIEAF

-623 RRVMNVQ
+623 RRVMNIQ
-630 RAGVYIVNGQKRLIK
+630 RAGIYIVNGQKRLIK

>member
-1 MKKTLLFTLGLLAAS
+1 MKKILLFTLGLLAAS

-60 TNKDSESD
+60 TNKNNETD

-82 NETYSATNLHHN
+82 NETYSADNLHHN

-108 LGKNAYLATGN
+108 LGKNAYLATG
-119 DNSVSFATTPT
+119 DDSSVSFATTPT

-148 TSNNRQVNFNTW
+148 TSNNRQVNFNDY
-160 GGDTGVSGNG
+160 GRETGVSGYG
-170 TAKDE
+170 TSKDA
-175 GSLFTFVENTQYT
+175 GSLFTFVKNTEYT
-188 VDEATITTIKEAIET
+188 VDEATINTIKEAIKT

-211 EVEGIKSHLD
+211 DANSIKSHLG

-228 ADYETLETALNTAT
+228 AAYDALETALNTAT

-272 NRGGTRTGYVYFNG
+272 NRGGTRTGYVYYNG
-286 TQLKFATKL
+286 TQLKFATEL
-295 ATTMP
+295 ATSMP

-325 MYAND
+325 MYATDSN
-330 NDGESKGM
+330 GESKGM

-361 YNCNNDVLTVNKNT
+361 YNCNNDVLIVNKNT
-375 VGLFLIRGKRAYA
+375 VGLFLIRGKRAYNA
-388 KKTEVANK
+388 RWANY
-396 DFYLMAGFHSGNFH
+396 DFYLMASFSSGNFH
-410 AQESTSVYYTTN
+410 AQENTTVYYTTDA
-422 EQTSAFKFVEV
+422 QTSAFKFVEV

-463 SPFATTLPNDMKAYT
+463 SPFATTLPSDMKAYT
-478 VKNENGTYNLSR
+478 VKNENGTYKLSR

-498 PANTGVILL
+498 PANTGVIL
-507 AANEATTTTFTP
+507 AANKDDTFIP

-526 EAPTDNKLQATS
+526 EAPTDNQLQATS

-553 TAKDDKVAFFGLL
+553 TAKNNVAFFGLL
-566 SSDPDKRKINAF
+566 SSSMRSIKAF
-578 KAYLTVGSNA
+578 KAYLTVESNA

-623 RRVMNVQ
+623 RRIMNVQ
-630 RAGVYIVNGQKRLIK
+630 RAGVYIVNGQKHLIK

>member
-37 QARRGPNAAGTGYD
+37 QARRGPNAAGTAYD

-60 TNKDSESD
+60 TNKNSESD
-68 LKAYANWYH
+68 LKAYANWYQ
-77 GKKFY
+77 GTTFF

-108 LGKNAYLATGN
+108 LGKNAYLATG
-119 DNSVSFATTPT
+119 DDSSVSFATTPT

-148 TSNNRQVNFNTW
+148 TSNNRQVNFNTY
-160 GGDTGVSGNG
+160 GGSTGVSGFG
-170 TAKDE
+170 TSKDN
-175 GSLFTFVENTQYT
+175 GSLFTFVENTEYT
-188 VDEATITTIKEAIET
+188 VDEATITTIKQAIET

-211 EVEGIKSHLD
+211 DVEGIKSHLG

-228 ADYETLETALNTAT
+228 ADYDALETALKTAT

-286 TQLKFATKL
+286 TQLKFATEL
-295 ATTMP
+295 ATPMP

-325 MYAND
+325 MYATDSN
-330 NDGESKGM
+330 GESKGM

-348 LTLQPMSYNASSP
+348 LTLQPMYYNASNS

-375 VGLFLIRGKRAYA
+375 VGLFLIRGKRAYN
-388 KKTEVANK
+388 TRWANY
-396 DFYLMAGFHSGNFH
+396 DFYLMASFSSGNFH
-410 AQESTSVYYTTN
+410 AQESTTVYYTTAA
-422 EQTSAFKFVEV
+422 QTSAFKFVEA
-433 PQPQN
+433 PQN
-438 NAIKTTAV
+438 NTITTKAV
-446 KLSDAADAET
+446 RLSDATDAET

-498 PANTGVILL
+498 PANTGVIL
-507 AANEATTTTFTP
+507 ATNEANTFTP

-526 EAPTDNKLQATS
+526 EAPTDNQLQATS
-538 GAAVTVDAATNAYIF
+538 GAAVTIDAATNAYIF
-553 TAKDDKVAFFGLL
+553 TAKDNVAFFGLL
-566 SSDPDKRKINAF
+566 SSSMRRIKAF
-578 KAYLTVGSNA
+578 KAYLTVESNA

-630 RAGVYIVNGQKRLIK
+630 RAGIYIVNGQKRLIK